1 MDIKIFQSLP
11 EDAASIRVEVFVDEQ
26 GFNEEFD
33 SDDKY
38 AIHFVGYIDDEAVAT
53 SRVLKHDGES
63 FLIGRIAVKKQFRGK
78 GFGSLIVNAAEEH
91 IKSIGGRKV
100 FIHSQMRAAE
110 FYEKIGY
117 TYEGGYCHLNEENL
131 IVMEKFPGRK

>member
-11 EDAASIRVEVFVDEQ
+11 EDAVDIRVEVFVDEQ

-53 SRVLKHDGES
+53 SRVLKRDGES

-117 TYEGGYCHLNEENL
+117 TKTGDTDEEEGCPHCMMIKTL
-131 IVMEKFPGRK
+131 